1 MTIVM
6 ALEFDVFKFFEF
18 FGGRFAVAIIAATQA
33 VVMLVLFVALEEIE
47 ASNRTFEW
55 SSVAIVVT
63 ALEQDLRDVGVG
75 DTVFVVAAD
84 QAMGF
89 FVCLQSDVFQTNKV
103 LKFSSTL
110 QLIVLMFVA
119 IAMAM
124 VVTIAMTMVVIVS
137 VFVDVVA

>member
-1 MTIVM
+1 M
-6 ALEFDVFKFFEF
+6 ALELEMIEASYMM
-18 FGGRFAVAIIAATQA
+18 FGWNTVAIIAATQA
-33 VVMLVLFVALEEIE
+33 VVMLVLFVALEEIK